1 MVIYWL
7 MVLTMLKNMKVN
19 RKDDIPYMKW
29 KIKILFETNQF
40 LVSYTIGFFG
50 LCSPTWL
57 TIPSHGW
64 VVYDIVLPPG
74 KLTQLWKI
82 TMFNG

>member
-40 LVSYTIGFFG
+40 LVSYTIGFFWVMFTN
-50 LCSPTWL
+50 LANHSQ
-57 TIPSHGW
+57 SW